1 MMLNKI
7 IKAICLLV
15 YYGFARWFPTQ
26 PMPGWR
32 LGYAFRRVL
41 VKQIAT
47 KAGHSIVVKHNAQI
61 GAGIGLTIGDRSQL
75 GHNCRIGN
83 YVTLGCDVV
92 MGPDV
97 VIMTS
102 AHAFEDPHTP
112 ISLQGALPVRPV
124 IIGDDV
130 WIGTRVIIMPGV
142 VVGNGAVI
150 GAGSVVT
157 KKVPS
162 LAVVAVVAG
171 VPAKVIRYR
180 GSLLVG

>member
-1 MMLNKI
+1 MKMKKVISLS
-7 IKAICLLV
+7 L

-26 PMPGWR
+26 PMPGWKF
-32 LGYAFRRVL
+32 GYAFRRVL
-41 VKQIAT
+41 VKQI
-47 KAGHSIVVKHNAQI
+47 GESVGQSIIVKHNAQI
-61 GAGIGLTIGDRSQL
+61 GAGVGLHVGDRSQL

-83 YVTLGCDVV
+83 FVTIGCDVV

-102 AHAFEDPHTP
+102 AHAFEDPNVP
-112 ISLQGALPVRPV
+112 INLQGALPIRPV
-124 IIGDDV
+124 NIGDDV

-142 VVGNGAVI
+142 MVGKGAVI

-157 KKVPS
+157 KEVPPF
-162 LAVVAVVAG
+162 AVVAG

-180 GSLLVG
+180 GSQHVG